1 MDMHDASDLDDLGLA
16 AVHTPEDLAAR
27 LRTIRILAD
36 KPSLRTL
43 ETKTKHDRTPLSKT
57 TVAEMLKGVRFPRKA
72 VMLSF
77 LRACGVPEDAMEPWL
92 RAWQRIASN
101 AQKLAGPGAPL
112 ATAAGPRDPGPANL
126 QPLPG
131 ALPNQNTPG
140 DRPLAAEQSQT
151 GQLQSQVSQL
161 LAENEQLRL
170 QLAGET
176 DSFLQPATVR
186 DPSANDYLAS
196 QGQAVR
202 YFSIDNERS
211 EQLFYKELEEYI
223 KNAKE
228 EVYVVGKG
236 FYDEQ
241 RSLIYESLLRAEKE
255 ALRHRV
261 DMMRIQTG
269 SPVAPSWAEG
279 YAQLLEDFPD
289 NFRMRADLDGV
300 SYNDVILIDPHGRDP
315 IVSFLF
321 ETREQRRLGY
331 VGRPVLALFIT
342 NARALASNL
351 ADQLFDRANDLA
363 KLDSQVVRDLATKYT
378 YFAWGVHMANSKIQ
392 RDVPDARHLGKA
404 ILRSWRRDIKGM
416 LSGPADRATI
426 QFTDNEEDAF
436 DGVAYELSWWGKA
449 RIDRLELRAYE
460 EVSVDIEHNGRTRT
474 AFTYIPLPAANE
486 KDTLSVGSWIALV
499 VEGAR
504 ENQMTGLLAELR
516 DGGAPIDD
524 IRI

>member
-1 MDMHDASDLDDLGLA
+1 MDDAPDLGDLELA
-16 AVHTPEDLAAR
+16 EVHTPEDLAAR

-36 KPSLRTL
+36 NPSLRTL
-43 ETKTKHDRTPLSKT
+43 ETKAKHDKTPLSKT

-101 AQKLAGPGAPL
+101 AQKSAGPGDAR
-112 ATAAGPRDPGPANL
+112 ATADRPRDPGPANL
-126 QPLPG
+126 QLLPG
-131 ALPNQNTPG
+131 TLPNPNAPG
-140 DRPLAAEQSQT
+140 DLPEAAVQSQT
-151 GQLQSQVSQL
+151 GQLQSQLSQL

-170 QLAGET
+170 QLARET
-176 DSFLQPATVR
+176 DGSPQPLAVR
-186 DPSANDYLAS
+186 DQAANDYLAS
-196 QGQAVR
+196 QGHVVR

-211 EQLFYKELEEYI
+211 EQLFYKELEKYM

-228 EVYVVGKG
+228 EIYVLGKG

-241 RSLIYESLLRAEKE
+241 RSSIYESLLRAEEE
-255 ALRHRV
+255 ALGHGV
-261 DMMRIQTG
+261 DMIRIQTG
-269 SPVAPSWAEG
+269 SPVAAGWADG
-279 YAQLLEDFPD
+279 YKRLLEDFPD
-289 NFRMRADLDGV
+289 NFHMRADLDGV

-321 ETREQRRLGY
+321 ETRERRRPG
-331 VGRPVLALFIT
+331 VGRPVLALFIM
-342 NARALASNL
+342 NSSKLAGNL
-351 ADQLFDRANDLA
+351 ADQLFDRANDLT
-363 KLDSQVVRDLATKYT
+363 KLDSQVVRDLAAKYT
-378 YFAWGVHMANSKIQ
+378 YFAWGVHMANSKMQ
-392 RDVPDARHLGKA
+392 RDVPDARHVGKA
-404 ILRSWRRDIKGM
+404 ILRRWRRDIKGM

-426 QFTDNEEDAF
+426 KFTDNEEDAF

-460 EVSVDIEHNGRTRT
+460 QVTVDIEHNGRTRT

-504 ENQMTGLLAELR
+504 ENQMNGLLAELR

-524 IRI
+524 IMI